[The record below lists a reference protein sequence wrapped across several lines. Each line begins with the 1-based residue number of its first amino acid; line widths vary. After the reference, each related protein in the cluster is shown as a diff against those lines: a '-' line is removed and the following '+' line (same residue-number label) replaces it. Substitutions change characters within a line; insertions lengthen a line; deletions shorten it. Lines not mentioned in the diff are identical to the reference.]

1 MKMFTKIK
9 KFLLVRESADNYI
22 YTPYQNH
29 TVFLFDSIGKYG
41 TIEKAIIYTEIEKNL
56 YNLAIANLNDEYLDD
71 KTETNNG
78 DFIKIFATIYQSILS
93 FITFNQSAT
102 VLIDG
107 NTKQKKNVY
116 CKLVSKY
123 YDMLTVNFKIG
134 ASLNDIIVPFVKDM
148 IYDKIYLKLK
158 TTNMNEKNKHKLNII
173 DHGDI
178 ILPDKI
184 LKELAIKKA
193 KDLEWFKS
201 MEKYT
206 ENGVLL
212 TAEEYNKRKTT
223 Q

>member
-1 MKMFTKIK
+1 MFTKIK
-9 KFLLVRESADNYI
+9 EFLLVRESAENYI

-29 TVFLFDSIGKYG
+29 TVFLFDSVGKYG
-41 TIEKAIIYTEIEKNL
+41 VIEKAIIYTEIETNI
-56 YNLAIANLNDEYLDD
+56 YNLALANLKGEYLDD

-78 DFIKIFATIYQSILS
+78 DFIKIFATIYKSILS

-107 NTKQKKNVY
+107 NTEQKKNVY
-116 CKLVSKY
+116 CYLISKY
-123 YDMLTVNFKIG
+123 YNMLNINF
-134 ASLNDIIVPFVKDM
+134 DISVSINGGILPFEKDV

-184 LKELAIKKA
+184 LKELAIKKS
-193 KDLEWFKS
+193 KDLEWLKT
-201 MEKYT
+201 MEKYM

-212 TAEEYNKRKTT
+212 SAEEYNKRKNT